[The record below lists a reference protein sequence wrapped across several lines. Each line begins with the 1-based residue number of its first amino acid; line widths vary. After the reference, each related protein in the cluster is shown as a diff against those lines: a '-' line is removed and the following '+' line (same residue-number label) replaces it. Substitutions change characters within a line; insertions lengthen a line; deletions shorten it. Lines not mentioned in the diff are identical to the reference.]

1 MKDPAG
7 GNREARGLSHTSPER
22 EPGESDG
29 RSPGLRPGA
38 SMEVSWSGTA
48 PVWSEGS

>member
-7 GNREARGLSHTSPER
+7 GNLEARESSHTSPER
-22 EPGESDG
+22 DRGDSDG

-38 SMEVSWSGTA
+38 SMEVSRSGA
-48 PVWSEGS
+48 SPVWSEGS